1 MRMIKKTNNGFTAG
15 IFPSAGIGHG
25 GGAEVGFTLLEV
37 MIAVAILA
45 IAFVAILGSQT
56 KSLSRVTEAE
66 FHTRA
71 SILASGKLAE
81 MKSRQLAAINT
92 TGDFGA
98 EFPGYSW
105 RLEVRD
111 IESTTA
117 KIPAAIV
124 NHMQCLLLTVAWGET
139 NFVYTL
145 VTYVPRQE

>member
-1 MRMIKKTNNGFTAG
+1 MIKKNNNGFKTG
-15 IFPSAGIGHG
+15 IFPSIGTGHG

-45 IAFVAILGSQT
+45 IAFVAILGSQA

-81 MKSRQLAAINT
+81 MKSGQLAAIDT

-111 IESTTA
+111 IESATVR
-117 KIPAAIV
+117 IPAVII
-124 NHMQCLLLTVAWGET
+124 NSMQCLLLTVAWGET

-145 VTYVPRQE
+145 VSYAPRQE